1 MERHTDRLIYLDN
14 AATTAV
20 KPPEVARAVAEAIAG
35 GILETIREE
44 NEIRP
49 EYYQVQVGAYRERA
63 MAEEIARELSEQG
76 YPAFYVS
83 QDGYYKVR
91 VGAFLNLDNAARM
104 EMRLRQEGW
113 PVMMVQEPGIF

>member
-1 MERHTDRLIYLDN
+1 M
-14 AATTAV
+14 
-20 KPPEVARAVAEAIAG
+20 
-35 GILETIREE
+35 
-44 NEIRP
+44 
-49 EYYQVQVGAYRERA
+49 
-63 MAEEIARELSEQG
+63 
-76 YPAFYVS
+76 S

>member
-1 MERHTDRLIYLDN
+1 MG
-14 AATTAV
+14 
-20 KPPEVARAVAEAIAG
+20 PAG
-35 GILETIREE
+35 G
-44 NEIRP
+44 P